1 MKTTNKKSISEP
13 IAVLLSEGVTLP
25 QIKASLEDGEWLAL
39 AQIEQ
44 EDAEWYHSEVIELM
58 RQESVNNWIK
68 AEALYAKYR
77 KAKKADLEA
86 RYIAYMEAGEAAYQA
101 DKILLVKGA

>member
-1 MKTTNKKSISEP
+1 MRSISRKTIAEP
-13 IAVLLSEGVTLP
+13 IAVLLAEGVTLP

-86 RYIAYMEAGEAAYQA
+86 RYIAYMEAGELAFQA
-101 DKILLVKGA
+101 DKILLSKRG